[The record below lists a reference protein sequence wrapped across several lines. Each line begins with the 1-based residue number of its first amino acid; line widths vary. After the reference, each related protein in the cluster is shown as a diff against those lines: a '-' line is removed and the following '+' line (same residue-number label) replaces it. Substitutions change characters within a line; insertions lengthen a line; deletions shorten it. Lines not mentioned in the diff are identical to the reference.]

1 MLFPV
6 KWAFVRRS
14 KLSIRYLL
22 SSMNHTNFQADWST
36 DAAKEVYA
44 IDYWGGGY
52 FDINARGNVCVK
64 PRAANG
70 ASLDLFEIARA
81 LQQDGLSLPV
91 LVRFTDILGDRV
103 RSLQRGFKQACAAHG
118 YTGAYTPVYP
128 IKVNQQRKV
137 IEGILKAGG
146 IGLEAGSK
154 AELLAI
160 LGLSKAQGLIV
171 CNGYKDRGYIRLA
184 LIGLKMGLNLYIVIE
199 KPSELDILID
209 EARRLGLRPQLG
221 VRIRLSSIS
230 AGKWQNS
237 GGEKSKFGFH
247 ASEVLRLIERLKQES
262 WLDTLQLMHFHMG
275 SQIANIHDIKAALR
289 EAGQFYAQL
298 RQLGAPIDVVDAGGG
313 LGIDYDGSRS
323 RGECSMNYSVE
334 EYAHNIVR
342 GFAEVC
348 GRYDLPHPAI
358 VTESGRAITAHHA
371 VLITDII
378 DIETADDSDVAQFD
392 AATGQRH
399 DAERINRNALESFHD
414 AQFDLSQ
421 ARASFVQGDLN
432 LSGLADAERLY
443 SAVCQQVKKRLNRNA
458 HAHREILKE
467 LEEKLAD
474 KLFCNFSL
482 FQSLPDIWGIDQV
495 FPVMP
500 IHRLNEEPARRAVLQ
515 DLTCDSDGRI
525 DCYVDSQNLEKT
537 LPVHGVKP
545 GEAYFIGFFLVGAYQ
560 EILGDMHNLFGDTH
574 SINVELDADGYRFG
588 DALRGENVSDLLDYV
603 HINPEELKAAYRQK
617 LAAAGLHPEQR
628 QAFEQEL
635 LAGLSAY
642 TYLEK

>member
-1 MLFPV
+1 MSHPHF
-6 KWAFVRRS
+6 
-14 KLSIRYLL
+14 
-22 SSMNHTNFQADWST
+22 SSSSWTIE
-36 DAAKEVYA
+36 AAKEIYA
-44 IDYWGGGY
+44 VDYWGGGY
-52 FDINARGNVCVK
+52 FDVNACGNVCVL
-64 PRAANG
+64 PQTGNA
-70 ASLDLFEIARA
+70 ASLDLFEIAQA
-81 LQQDGLSLPV
+81 LQKDGLSSPV

-103 RSLQRGFKQACAAHG
+103 RCLQNGFARACAAHG

-137 IEGILKAGG
+137 IEGIAKAGG

-160 LGLSKAQGLIV
+160 LGLSQERGLIV

-184 LIGLKMGLNLYIVIE
+184 LIGLEMGLNVYIVIE
-199 KPSELDILID
+199 KPSELDILIE
-209 EARRLGLRPQLG
+209 EARCLEIRPQLG
-221 VRIRLSSIS
+221 VRIRLASIS

-247 ASEVLRLIERLKQES
+247 ASEVLRLIERLKRED

-275 SQIANIHDIKAALR
+275 SQIANIHDIKTALR

-298 RQLGAPIDVVDAGGG
+298 RRLGAPIVLLDAGGG

-323 RGECSMNYSVE
+323 RGECSMNYSIG
-334 EYAHNIVR
+334 EYAENIVR
-342 GFAEVC
+342 GLAEVC
-348 GRYDLPHPAI
+348 ARYGLPHPDI
-358 VTESGRAITAHHA
+358 VTESGRAMTAHHA
-371 VLITDII
+371 VLITDVI
-378 DIETADDSDVAQFD
+378 DIETIDHGEGAQFD
-392 AATGQRH
+392 AAGGPDH
-399 DAERINRNALESFHD
+399 DVERSNRNVLESYHD
-414 AQFDLSQ
+414 AQFDLTH
-421 ARASFVQGDLN
+421 ARAAFMQGDLN
-432 LSGLADAERLY
+432 LAELADAERSYL
-443 SAVCQQVKKRLNRNA
+443 AVCQQVKNRLNPANQV
-458 HAHREILKE
+458 HREILKE

-500 IHRLNEEPARRAVLQ
+500 IHRLNEAPTRRAVLQ

-537 LPVHGVKP
+537 LPVHTVKP
-545 GEAYFIGFFLVGAYQ
+545 GDSYYIGFFLVGAYQ

-574 SINVELDADGYRFG
+574 SINVELDGDGYRFG
-588 DALRGENVSDLLDYV
+588 DALRGEHVSDLLDYV
-603 HINPEELKAAYRQK
+603 HISPEELKAAYRQK
-617 LAAAGLHPEQR
+617 LAAAGLPEDR
-628 QAFEQEL
+628 LRLFEEEL
-635 LAGLSAY
+635 LAGLTAY

>member
-1 MLFPV
+1 
-6 KWAFVRRS
+6 
-14 KLSIRYLL
+14 
-22 SSMNHTNFQADWST
+22 MNYSPSLTPWST
-36 DAAKEVYA
+36 AAAKEIYA
-44 IDYWGGGY
+44 IDSWGDGY
-52 FDINARGNVCVK
+52 FDINELGHVCVK
-64 PRAANG
+64 PRSDNG
-70 ASLDLFEIARA
+70 TRLDLFEIAQA
-81 LQQDGLSLPV
+81 LQQDGLSSPV

-103 RSLQRGFKQACAAHG
+103 HSLQHGFRQACAAHG
-118 YTGAYTPVYP
+118 YQGTYTPVYP

-137 IEGILKAGG
+137 IEGISRADG

-160 LGLSKAQGLIV
+160 LGLSRPQGLIV

-184 LIGLKMGLNLYIVIE
+184 LIGLQMGLNLYIVIE

-209 EARRLGLRPQLG
+209 EARRLNVRPQLG

-247 ASEVLRLIERLKQES
+247 ANEVLRLIDRLQQEN

-298 RQLGAPIDVVDAGGG
+298 RQLGAPIQVVDAGGG
-313 LGIDYDGSRS
+313 LGVDYDGSRS
-323 RGECSMNYSVE
+323 RGECSMNYSID
-334 EYAHNIVR
+334 EYAQNIVR
-342 GFAEVC
+342 SFAEIC
-348 GRYDLPHPAI
+348 SRYDLPHPDI

-378 DIETADDSDVAQFD
+378 DIETADASDVAQFD
-392 AATGQRH
+392 AETGQHH
-399 DAERINRNALESFHD
+399 DIGRIERNVLESYHD
-414 AQFDLSQ
+414 AQFDLAQ
-421 ARASFVQGDLN
+421 VRASFVQGD
-432 LSGLADAERLY
+432 SSLAELANAERLY
-443 SAVCQQVKKRLNRNA
+443 VAICQQVKKRLNLNN
-458 HAHREILKE
+458 HAHRDVLKE

-500 IHRLNEEPARRAVLQ
+500 IHRLNEAPQRRAVLQ

-525 DCYVDSQNLEKT
+525 DCYVDNQNLEKT
-537 LPVHGVKP
+537 LPVHDIKL
-545 GEAYFIGFFLVGAYQ
+545 GEPYYIGFFLVGAYQ

-574 SINVELDADGYRFG
+574 SINVELDGDGYRFG
-588 DALRGENVSDLLDYV
+588 DALHGENVSDLLDYV
-603 HINPEELKAAYRQK
+603 HINPDELKAAYRQK
-617 LAAAGLHPEQR
+617 LAAANLPAEQR
-628 QAFEQEL
+628 HAFEQEL
-635 LAGLSAY
+635 FAGLTAY